1 MSTRITP
8 GNAISKLVEDFCG
21 LYRVPFYRMQSR
33 MFNVI
38 GAGGKERPMFIGSW
52 TNDRGE
58 QFKGGMPDYLL
69 TPQLRIGQAVQ
80 RLGGIVDMDTHMNT
94 MVPLWVEV
102 KAGTDRLS
110 PNQKEFR
117 DYQERIG
124 GLWLTVRDGSELEDW
139 FKKHGVKR

>member
-1 MSTRITP
+1 MSPRITP

-38 GAGGKERPMFIGSW
+38 GAGGKERPMFMGTW
-52 TNDRGE
+52 QNDRGE
-58 QFKGGMPDYLL
+58 KFKNGMPDYLL
-69 TPQLRIGQAVQ
+69 TPQLPIRQAVQ
-80 RLGGIVDMDTHMNT
+80 RLGGIADVETRMNT

-102 KAGTDRLS
+102 KAGADRLS
-110 PNQKEFR
+110 PVQKEFR

-124 GLWLTVRDGSELEDW
+124 GFWLMVRDGSELEGW
-139 FKKHGVKR
+139 FKEHGVKR